1 MSIEEGYK
9 RIYANDLAAGLGFE
23 WNYEE
28 AEDHDLYEA
37 IEAQG
42 YEWNGTSWLSPERQ
56 RDAARLRA
64 SKPKKTRRKKAD
76 DQGRLEEWNAGKP
89 LSGRKASK

>member
-23 WNYEE
+23 WDYEE
-28 AEDHDLYEA
+28 AQDHDLYEA
-37 IEAQG
+37 IEVQG
-42 YEWNGTSWLSPERQ
+42 YEWDGTSWLSPERQ

-64 SKPKKTRRKKAD
+64 SQIKKPRRKKPNV
-76 DQGRLEEWNAGKP
+76 QQQLEQWNAGKP
-89 LSGRKASK
+89 IRSK